1 MDYLS
6 QEILQIIITHLLVV
20 PPIRHPTAWEPQP
33 VPKVAQYAT
42 ISRNWQYA
50 VERFT
55 MADIKKYSSDL
66 DMLRHV
72 FSTPR
77 RRKLLRKLEYE
88 IDLPTYSKNRIL
100 CLERRRESK
109 ANDEAFNRGVID
121 LFDEMSSWETQGM
134 DLTLTA
140 SSPMDRHRRSSEL
153 GCGLSDKR
161 WSFEDNY
168 LTLDNEVSLPQ
179 LTFVGGLTIANA
191 RRSLHPSAIGKIISS
206 LPSLERLTME
216 LNAPKAKRVEMQNEH
231 RISLANALESPSL
244 SNLRTLNI
252 YIEQDIPYNH
262 NFKNQPTDPQYPDG
276 DVLNIAIRKLAENTH
291 LRTLNLTGWW
301 LVSPALFNTDKTF
314 PYLQKVQIQGAL
326 ITYDGRWYYSGNP
339 TDVEASY
346 DPIRYGA
353 DDEDSSDSDSNSSFN
368 SEFQDSLPEH
378 REALL
383 NGERPYHMWR
393 TQPDLQMFDPL
404 MKVMATAILRMPR
417 LRTFSFSIGWSYM
430 DENAILFEYLK
441 PGEKPESFEYRPH
454 ELDMTRCYVTPMPE
468 VRWEVPGDV
477 ATLWKEAVGDK
488 GVVAVEPY

>member
-1 MDYLS
+1 
-6 QEILQIIITHLLVV
+6 
-20 PPIRHPTAWEPQP
+20 
-33 VPKVAQYAT
+33 
-42 ISRNWQYA
+42 
-50 VERFT
+50 

-66 DMLRHV
+66 DMLRQV

-100 CLERRRESK
+100 CLERRREIK
-109 ANDEAFNRGVID
+109 ANNEAFNQGVID
-121 LFDEMSSWETQGM
+121 LFDEMSSWQTQGM

-168 LTLDNEVSLPQ
+168 LTLDTEVSLPQ
-179 LTFVGGLTIANA
+179 LPFVEGLMIANA

-216 LNAPKAKRVEMQNEH
+216 LNAPKAKRVEMQDEH
-231 RISLANALESPSL
+231 RSSLANALESPSL

-252 YIEQDIPYNH
+252 YIEQDIPYNQS
-262 NFKNQPTDPQYPDG
+262 FKNRPTDPQYPDG
-276 DVLNIAIRKLAENTH
+276 DVLNTALRKLAEDTH
-291 LRTLNLTGWW
+291 LTTLNLTGWW

-326 ITYDGRWYYSGNP
+326 ITYDGRWYYNGNP
-339 TDVEASY
+339 ADVEPSY
-346 DPIRYGA
+346 DSSRDDD

-368 SEFQDSLPEH
+368 SEFQDSIPEY

-383 NGERPYHMWR
+383 NGENPHYMWR

-404 MKVMATAILRMPR
+404 MKTMATAILRMPR
-417 LRTFSFSIGWSYM
+417 LRNFSFSIGWGYI

-441 PGEKPESFEYRPH
+441 PRERPESFEYRSH
-454 ELDMTRCYVTPMPE
+454 ELDMTRCYVTLMPE
-468 VRWEVPGDV
+468 ARWEVPSDV
-477 ATLWKEAVGDK
+477 SSLWKEAVGDQ
-488 GVVAVEPY
+488 GIVAVEPY

>member
-6 QEILQIIITHLLVV
+6 QEILQIIITHLLAV
-20 PPIRHPTAWEPQP
+20 PPIKHPTPWEPQP

-55 MADIKKYSSDL
+55 MADIKKYSADL
-66 DMLRHV
+66 DMFRQV

-109 ANDEAFNRGVID
+109 ANDEAFNRGVKD

-134 DLTLTA
+134 DVTLTA

-153 GCGLSDKR
+153 G
-161 WSFEDNY
+161 
-168 LTLDNEVSLPQ
+168 
-179 LTFVGGLTIANA
+179 
-191 RRSLHPSAIGKIISS
+191 
-206 LPSLERLTME
+206 
-216 LNAPKAKRVEMQNEH
+216 
-231 RISLANALESPSL
+231 SLANALESTSL
-244 SNLRTLNI
+244 SNLRTLDI

-276 DVLNIAIRKLAENTH
+276 DVLNIAIRKLAEKTH
-291 LRTLNLTGWW
+291 LTTLNLTGWW

-339 TDVEASY
+339 ADVEASY
-346 DPIRYGA
+346 DPIRYGD

-383 NGERPYHMWR
+383 NGERPYHMWK

-417 LRTFSFSIGWSYM
+417 LRTFSFSIGWNYM
-430 DENAILFEYLK
+430 DENAVLFEYLK
-441 PGEKPESFEYRPH
+441 PGEELEPFGYRPH
-454 ELDMTRCYVTPMPE
+454 ELDMTRCYVTLMPE